1 MKGNR
6 RAYAD
11 HLYQLLEELARR
23 EGGPRR
29 LVDATASDGWPRHG
43 VYFFFED
50 GEVRANGEGRVVRV
64 GTHALIATSRATL
77 WGRLRQHRGQVAGRN
92 PGGGNHRG
100 SVFRRHVGAA
110 LIQRDHGPGEL
121 LDSWLDRRRP
131 IGERAALESQ
141 IERAVSHHIGV
152 MPFLWLAVPDREDR
166 ASIERNSIALLSD
179 PAASTDPAGTSWLG
193 HHAVPAEI
201 RRSGLWNVHYVDSSY
216 DPSFLQTLARL
227 I

>member
-1 MKGNR
+1 MKGSR
-6 RAYAD
+6 RMYAD

-29 LVDATASDGWPRHG
+29 LIDAIASDGWPRQG

-64 GTHALIATSRATL
+64 GTHALIAAGRATL

-179 PAASTDPAGTSWLG
+179 PAASADPAGTSWLG